1 MTNDATAKKPPAH
14 DEFRI
19 QIDRIHYVVTK
30 PVMTGLELRAVPE
43 PDIEAERDLFEVI
56 PGQPDRKVADADV
69 VEIRNGKRF
78 FTAPGHINPGT
89 DA

>member
-30 PVMTGLELRAVPE
+30 PVMTGQQWVKGTKWPYESVVVANGFAPMVPAVEL
-43 PDIEAERDLFEVI
+43 
-56 PGQPDRKVADADV
+56 QPMKY
-69 VEIRNGKRF
+69 
-78 FTAPGHINPGT
+78 
-89 DA
+89 